1 MNARS
6 TNVLALAAVAA
17 LSACGVRGSLYTSA
31 IKPLPLV
38 ATSAAMVQVVPQTR
52 RAVIVAPGEGP
63 PAAAYLSANPR
74 LAARVPGAELVTIF
88 AGTPKAPKLDLL
100 DVSTRE
106 VQTLDVPGF
115 FDTIVFSDDGRFGL
129 LAYVA
134 TAGTG
139 QLTAR
144 NLNEVALLA
153 VQSRTLVRLQLDT
166 ESLAP
171 RGVLYGPAEP
181 NRQLVAVLLE
191 RGVAIF
197 DALHPDVAPRRISI
211 RPQGST
217 SESSV
222 QQAVFSADAHW
233 LYLRASGLDDVIAVE
248 LGPEIGQPVA
258 ASINFVSGGRG
269 LSAIERAPSGFPDS
283 VLAVYSTSA
292 EAWLLDA
299 RGIQDNMKSLQL
311 PAAMDNLKLLD
322 GTRVLLWDQGG
333 KSVAA
338 WDVADGRSGTVTLDA
353 TFAPPIVLPDMGRA
367 LFAHSSVGGSG
378 PALSTLVVTDETNRL
393 RLRVQ
398 GIQLAKPLAGAVV
411 DGATQRL
418 FFSVAGSSSLV
429 TMDLRTLQ
437 LVEVALDS
445 AVQQLW
451 YLPQGDWLVAD
462 HVGYGLGDVTVVPA
476 GTSDR
481 AGALRYTD
489 FALTGD
495 LDRPGDVP

>member
-1 MNARS
+1 MNARLTS
-6 TNVLALAAVAA
+6 ALALAA
-17 LSACGVRGSLYTSA
+17 LSACGVRGSLYTST

-52 RAVIVAPGEGP
+52 RAVVIVPGVGP
-63 PAAAYLSANPR
+63 PAAAFLTANPR
-74 LAARVPGAELVTIF
+74 LAARVPGTELVAIF

-115 FDTIVFSDDGRFGL
+115 FDTIVFSDDGRYGL
-129 LAYVA
+129 LAYLA
-134 TAGTG
+134 DAGTG

-144 NLNEVALLA
+144 NLNEVALLT
-153 VQSRTLVRLQLDT
+153 VQSRAVVRLQLDT

-171 RGVLYGPAEP
+171 RGVLYGPAEA

-191 RGVAIF
+191 RGVALF

-222 QQAVFSADAHW
+222 QQAVFSVDAHW
-233 LYLRASGLDDVIAVE
+233 LYLRASALDDVIAVE
-248 LGPEIGQPVA
+248 LGPEVNQPIS

-269 LSAIERAPSGFPDS
+269 LTAIERAPAGFADS

-299 RGIQDNMKSLQL
+299 RGIQDNMKRLQL
-311 PAAMDNLKLLD
+311 AAPMDSLRVLD
-322 GTRVLLWDQGG
+322 GARVLLWDQGG
-333 KSVAA
+333 RAVAA
-338 WDVADGRSGTVTLDA
+338 WDVADGRSGTATLDA
-353 TFAPPIVLPDMGRA
+353 TFAPPIVLADLGRA
-367 LFAHSSVGGSG
+367 LFAHSSVGTSG
-378 PALSTLVVTDETNRL
+378 AALSTLLVTGETNRL

-398 GIQLAKPLAGAVV
+398 GIQLARPLAGAVV

-418 FFSVAGSSSLV
+418 FFSVTGDASLV
-429 TMDLRTLQ
+429 TMDLGTLQ

-445 AVQQLW
+445 PVQRLW
-451 YLPQGDWLVAD
+451 HLSQGDWLVAE
-462 HVGYGLGDVTVVPA
+462 HAGLGLGDVTVVPA

-495 LDRPGDVP
+495 LDRPGDAP